1 MLDSEV
7 PQEGNST
14 LGGHR
19 KAMYARGA
27 DGKLHIVQSAGWE
40 VEEIVTK
47 QAVDDLLRLTENAR
61 QRVLAGQTSPLE
73 YHMYRVRM
81 DVPLLSQASGIW
93 QWRLRRP
100 VCFPAHHLCRRHGHD
115 GRPAEEGRLMDFQHR
130 QASHCESGVMS
141 NLLRHHGLPLSEPM
155 TFGLSSAL
163 SFAYLPII
171 KINGLP
177 LVAYRMPP
185 KAIIKGLQKPLGL
198 KMRFETFRN
207 PAAGVARLN
216 ELLDQGQLVGLQT
229 SVFWL
234 PYLPE
239 DLRFHFNAHN
249 VLAFGRDP
257 ASGDYLLSDPV
268 AETTVT
274 CAPADLQRARFAKGA
289 LAPKGLLY
297 YPVGTPRTPDW
308 QKVLPSAIKK
318 TTRIMLDAPL
328 PIIGVRGIR
337 WLAKA
342 IEKLDT
348 GSDAAHSKLFIGQ
361 VVRMQEEIGTGG
373 GGFRVIYAS
382 FVQEAAD
389 LLARPALGELAE
401 QLIDIG
407 DE

>member
-1 MLDSEV
+1 
-7 PQEGNST
+7 
-14 LGGHR
+14 
-19 KAMYARGA
+19 
-27 DGKLHIVQSAGWE
+27 
-40 VEEIVTK
+40 
-47 QAVDDLLRLTENAR
+47 
-61 QRVLAGQTSPLE
+61 
-73 YHMYRVRM
+73 
-81 DVPLLSQASGIW
+81 
-93 QWRLRRP
+93 
-100 VCFPAHHLCRRHGHD
+100 
-115 GRPAEEGRLMDFQHR
+115 MDFQHS

-155 TFGLSSAL
+155 TFGLASAL

-198 KMRFETFRN
+198 KMRFETFSSQ
-207 PAAGVARLN
+207 AAGVARLN
-216 ELLDQGQLVGLQT
+216 ELLDQGKLVGLQT

-234 PYLPE
+234 PYLPQ

-289 LAPKGLLY
+289 LAPNGLLY
-297 YPVGTPRTPDW
+297 YPVGTPHMPDW
-308 QKVLPSAIKK
+308 PKVLPAAIRK

-348 GSDAAHSKLFIGQ
+348 GSGAAHSKLFIGQ

-373 GGFRVIYAS
+373 GGFRFIYAS
-382 FVQEAAD
+382 FLQEAAD
-389 LLARPALGELAE
+389 LLARPALGDLAE

-407 DE
+407 DEWREFALATARMIRDRDPLQPPKLADKLRAIADREQAFFRDLRRAA

>member
-1 MLDSEV
+1 
-7 PQEGNST
+7 
-14 LGGHR
+14 
-19 KAMYARGA
+19 
-27 DGKLHIVQSAGWE
+27 
-40 VEEIVTK
+40 
-47 QAVDDLLRLTENAR
+47 
-61 QRVLAGQTSPLE
+61 
-73 YHMYRVRM
+73 
-81 DVPLLSQASGIW
+81 
-93 QWRLRRP
+93 
-100 VCFPAHHLCRRHGHD
+100 
-115 GRPAEEGRLMDFQHR
+115 MDFQHS

-249 VLAFGRDP
+249 VLAFGRE
-257 ASGDYLLSDPV
+257 ASGDYRLSDPV

-274 CAPADLQRARFAKGA
+274 CAPADLQRARFASGA
-289 LAPKGLLY
+289 LAPHGLLY
-297 YPVGTPRTPDW
+297 YPLSTPKMPDW
-308 QKVLPSAIKK
+308 PKVLPAAIRK
-318 TTRIMLDAPL
+318 TTRIMLDTPL

-337 WLAKA
+337 WLARA
-342 IEKLDT
+342 IDRLDARN
-348 GSDAAHSKLFIGQ
+348 DAAKSKLFIGQ

-373 GGFRVIYAS
+373 GGFRFIYAS
-382 FVQEAAD
+382 FLQEAAD
-389 LLARPALGELAE
+389 LLNRPALNDLSDT
-401 QLIDIG
+401 LVDIG
-407 DE
+407 DEWREFALATARMIRDRDPLDPPRLADQLRAIADREQAFFRDLRRAA

>member
-1 MLDSEV
+1 
-7 PQEGNST
+7 
-14 LGGHR
+14 
-19 KAMYARGA
+19 
-27 DGKLHIVQSAGWE
+27 
-40 VEEIVTK
+40 
-47 QAVDDLLRLTENAR
+47 
-61 QRVLAGQTSPLE
+61 
-73 YHMYRVRM
+73 
-81 DVPLLSQASGIW
+81 
-93 QWRLRRP
+93 
-100 VCFPAHHLCRRHGHD
+100 
-115 GRPAEEGRLMDFQHR
+115 MDFQHR

-297 YPVGTPRTPDW
+297 YPVGAPHMPDW
-308 QKVLPSAIKK
+308 PQVLPAAIKK

-373 GGFRVIYAS
+373 GGFRFIYAS
-382 FVQEAAD
+382 FLQEAAD

-407 DE
+407 DEWREFALATARMIRDRDPLQPPKLADKLRTIADREQAFFRDLRRAA

>member
-1 MLDSEV
+1 
-7 PQEGNST
+7 
-14 LGGHR
+14 
-19 KAMYARGA
+19 
-27 DGKLHIVQSAGWE
+27 
-40 VEEIVTK
+40 
-47 QAVDDLLRLTENAR
+47 
-61 QRVLAGQTSPLE
+61 
-73 YHMYRVRM
+73 
-81 DVPLLSQASGIW
+81 
-93 QWRLRRP
+93 
-100 VCFPAHHLCRRHGHD
+100 
-115 GRPAEEGRLMDFQHR
+115 MDFQHS

-155 TFGLSSAL
+155 TFGLASAL

-198 KMRFETFRN
+198 KMRFETFSSQ
-207 PAAGVARLN
+207 AAGVARLN
-216 ELLDQGQLVGLQT
+216 ELLDQGKLVGLQT

-234 PYLPE
+234 PYLPQ

-257 ASGDYLLSDPV
+257 ASGDYQLSDPV

-297 YPVGTPRTPDW
+297 YPVGTPHTPDW
-308 QKVLPSAIKK
+308 AQVLPAAIRK

-348 GSDAAHSKLFIGQ
+348 GSGAAHSKLFIGQ

-373 GGFRVIYAS
+373 GGFRFIYAS
-382 FVQEAAD
+382 FLQEAAD

-407 DE
+407 DEWREFALATARMIRDRDPLQPPRLADKLRAIADREQAFFRDLRRAA

>member
-1 MLDSEV
+1 
-7 PQEGNST
+7 
-14 LGGHR
+14 
-19 KAMYARGA
+19 
-27 DGKLHIVQSAGWE
+27 
-40 VEEIVTK
+40 
-47 QAVDDLLRLTENAR
+47 
-61 QRVLAGQTSPLE
+61 
-73 YHMYRVRM
+73 
-81 DVPLLSQASGIW
+81 
-93 QWRLRRP
+93 
-100 VCFPAHHLCRRHGHD
+100 
-115 GRPAEEGRLMDFQHR
+115 MDFQHR

-198 KMRFETFRN
+198 KMRFETFGSQ
-207 PAAGVARLN
+207 AAGVARLN
-216 ELLDQGQLVGLQT
+216 ELLDQGKLVGLQT

-234 PYLPE
+234 PYLPQ

-257 ASGDYLLSDPV
+257 ATGDYQLSDPV

-297 YPVGTPRTPDW
+297 YPVGTPHTPDW
-308 QKVLPSAIKK
+308 AQVLPAAIRK

-373 GGFRVIYAS
+373 GGFRFIYAS
-382 FVQEAAD
+382 FLQEAAD

-401 QLIDIG
+401 QLIAIG
-407 DE
+407 DDWREFARATARMIRDRDPLQPPKLADKLRAIADREQAFFRDLRRAA

>member
-1 MLDSEV
+1 
-7 PQEGNST
+7 
-14 LGGHR
+14 
-19 KAMYARGA
+19 
-27 DGKLHIVQSAGWE
+27 
-40 VEEIVTK
+40 
-47 QAVDDLLRLTENAR
+47 
-61 QRVLAGQTSPLE
+61 
-73 YHMYRVRM
+73 
-81 DVPLLSQASGIW
+81 
-93 QWRLRRP
+93 
-100 VCFPAHHLCRRHGHD
+100 
-115 GRPAEEGRLMDFQHR
+115 MDFQHR

-297 YPVGTPRTPDW
+297 YPVGTPQTPDW
-308 QKVLPSAIKK
+308 PQVLPAAIRK

-348 GSDAAHSKLFIGQ
+348 GSGAAHSKLFIGQ

-373 GGFRVIYAS
+373 GGFRFIYAS
-382 FVQEAAD
+382 FLQEAAD

-407 DE
+407 DEWREFALATARMIRDRDPLQPPKLADKLRTIADREQAFFRDLRRAA

>member
-1 MLDSEV
+1 
-7 PQEGNST
+7 
-14 LGGHR
+14 
-19 KAMYARGA
+19 
-27 DGKLHIVQSAGWE
+27 
-40 VEEIVTK
+40 
-47 QAVDDLLRLTENAR
+47 
-61 QRVLAGQTSPLE
+61 
-73 YHMYRVRM
+73 
-81 DVPLLSQASGIW
+81 
-93 QWRLRRP
+93 
-100 VCFPAHHLCRRHGHD
+100 
-115 GRPAEEGRLMDFQHR
+115 MDFQHS

-155 TFGLSSAL
+155 TFGLASAL

-198 KMRFETFRN
+198 KMRFETFGSQ
-207 PAAGVARLN
+207 AAGVARLN
-216 ELLDQGQLVGLQT
+216 ELLDQGKLVGLQT

-234 PYLPE
+234 PYLPQ

-249 VLAFGRDP
+249 VLAYGREP
-257 ASGDYLLSDPV
+257 ATGDYQLSDPV

-297 YPVGTPRTPDW
+297 YPVGTPQMPDW
-308 QKVLPSAIKK
+308 PKVLPAAIKK

-348 GSDAAHSKLFIGQ
+348 GSGAAHSKLFIGQ

-373 GGFRVIYAS
+373 GGFRFIYAS
-382 FVQEAAD
+382 FLQEAAD

-407 DE
+407 DEWREFALATARMIRDRDPLQPPRLADKLRAIADREQAFFRDLRRAA

>member
-1 MLDSEV
+1 
-7 PQEGNST
+7 
-14 LGGHR
+14 
-19 KAMYARGA
+19 
-27 DGKLHIVQSAGWE
+27 
-40 VEEIVTK
+40 
-47 QAVDDLLRLTENAR
+47 
-61 QRVLAGQTSPLE
+61 
-73 YHMYRVRM
+73 
-81 DVPLLSQASGIW
+81 
-93 QWRLRRP
+93 
-100 VCFPAHHLCRRHGHD
+100 
-115 GRPAEEGRLMDFQHR
+115 MDFQHS

-155 TFGLSSAL
+155 TFGLTSAL

-198 KMRFETFRN
+198 TMRFETFSSQ
-207 PAAGVARLN
+207 AAGVGRLN
-216 ELLDQGQLVGLQT
+216 ELLDQGKLVGLQT

-234 PYLPE
+234 PYLPQ

-249 VLAFGRDP
+249 VLACGRDP

-297 YPVGTPRTPDW
+297 YPVGAPQTPDW
-308 QKVLPSAIKK
+308 QKVLPAALKK

-348 GSDAAHSKLFIGQ
+348 GSGAAHSKLFIGQ

-373 GGFRVIYAS
+373 GGFRFIYAS
-382 FVQEAAD
+382 FLQEAAD
-389 LLARPALGELAE
+389 LLARPALGDLAE

-407 DE
+407 DEWREFALATARMIRDRDPLQPPKLADKLRAIADREQAFFRDLRRAA

>member
-1 MLDSEV
+1 
-7 PQEGNST
+7 
-14 LGGHR
+14 
-19 KAMYARGA
+19 
-27 DGKLHIVQSAGWE
+27 
-40 VEEIVTK
+40 
-47 QAVDDLLRLTENAR
+47 
-61 QRVLAGQTSPLE
+61 
-73 YHMYRVRM
+73 
-81 DVPLLSQASGIW
+81 
-93 QWRLRRP
+93 
-100 VCFPAHHLCRRHGHD
+100 
-115 GRPAEEGRLMDFQHR
+115 MDFQHS

-198 KMRFETFRN
+198 KMRFETFSSQ
-207 PAAGVARLN
+207 AAGVARLN
-216 ELLDQGQLVGLQT
+216 ELLDQGKLVGLQT

-234 PYLPE
+234 PYLPQ

-257 ASGDYLLSDPV
+257 ATGDYQLSDPV

-297 YPVGTPRTPDW
+297 YPVGTPHMPDW
-308 QKVLPSAIKK
+308 PKVLPAAIRK

-348 GSDAAHSKLFIGQ
+348 GSGAVHSKLFIGQ

-373 GGFRVIYAS
+373 GGFRFIYAS
-382 FVQEAAD
+382 FLQEAAD
-389 LLARPALGELAE
+389 LLARPALGDLAE

-407 DE
+407 DEWREFALATARMIRDRDPLQPPRLADKLRAIADREQAFFRDLRRAA

>member
-1 MLDSEV
+1 
-7 PQEGNST
+7 
-14 LGGHR
+14 
-19 KAMYARGA
+19 
-27 DGKLHIVQSAGWE
+27 
-40 VEEIVTK
+40 
-47 QAVDDLLRLTENAR
+47 
-61 QRVLAGQTSPLE
+61 
-73 YHMYRVRM
+73 
-81 DVPLLSQASGIW
+81 
-93 QWRLRRP
+93 
-100 VCFPAHHLCRRHGHD
+100 
-115 GRPAEEGRLMDFQHR
+115 MDFQHR

-198 KMRFETFRN
+198 KMCFETFGS
-207 PAAGVARLN
+207 PAAGTARLN
-216 ELLDQGQLVGLQT
+216 ELLDQGKLVGLQT

-297 YPVGTPRTPDW
+297 YPVGTPQTPDW
-308 QKVLPSAIKK
+308 PQVLPAAIRK

-348 GSDAAHSKLFIGQ
+348 GSGAAHSKLFIGQ

-373 GGFRVIYAS
+373 GGFRFIYAS
-382 FVQEAAD
+382 FLQEAAD

-407 DE
+407 DEWREFALATARMIRDRDPLQPPKLADKLRAIADREQAFFRDLRRAA